1 MEHIEKR
8 FYRGTYDVCITI
20 GKLLSFNWLW
30 YLNCCLHS
38 YVTDL
43 DILTLEVLTEML
55 KGIYFAPKTDEDVKQ
70 LLFEYRQLHKFACE
84 MAVEFDKENF
94 VHSGFII
101 CLLQ

>member
-1 MEHIEKR
+1 MHHNRKAVK
-8 FYRGTYDVCITI
+8 FQLVVV
-20 GKLLSFNWLW
+20 S
-30 YLNCCLHS
+30 NCCLHS